1 MTETVLIVGAGP
13 VGLAAALELARYK
26 VPVRLVERSPAP
38 VETSRAVV
46 VWARTLELLD
56 RAGVSADLVARGNKV
71 TSAHIVAGRE
81 ALARIALDGIDTP
94 YPFALMLPQRETETV
109 LERQL
114 AAFGV
119 APERGVALAAFRQDG
134 TGVTASL
141 RHPDGRTESARF
153 SWLVACDG
161 AHSQVRH
168 ALGLA
173 FAGNTL
179 DSDWALGDFRPSGMP
194 CPESEIATYWHA
206 EGPIVFL
213 PLGAGRCRFIAALG
227 RSRGAPPMPPTAEGF
242 QALVDRRG
250 PGGITLGA
258 PDWTSA
264 FRINERQ
271 AVHYR
276 VGRVF
281 LAGDAAHVHSPAGG
295 QGMNT
300 GMQDAINLA
309 WKLALVCHGRGAA
322 SALLDSYDIERR
334 AVAAEVIAASGR
346 LTQVA
351 TISNPVGREL
361 RNAVAHFML
370 GLPAIR
376 HAVES
381 QMMEISTGYSAS
393 PLNGPSGGTGPRPG
407 ARMPPVAGEEAYG
420 AGDTPR
426 FTLRAPGVAEIPAE
440 IHHRALLDPHIRPQ
454 AAGHGIA
461 LVRPDGYLAMAASD
475 DDWALVDAHLDR
487 LAAGAP

>member
-26 VPVRLVERSPAP
+26 VPVRLVERSPEPALA
-38 VETSRAVV
+38 SRAVV

-56 RAGVSADLVARGNKV
+56 RAGASADLVARGNKV
-71 TSAHIVAGRE
+71 TAAHIIAGGE
-81 ALARIALDGIDTP
+81 ALARIALDGMDTP

-109 LERQL
+109 LERHL
-114 AAFGV
+114 AAFGIV
-119 APERGVALAAFRQDG
+119 PERGVELTAFRQDG

-141 RHPDGRTESARF
+141 RHGDGRAESARF

-161 AHSQVRH
+161 AHSPVRH

-173 FAGNTL
+173 FAGDTL
-179 DSDWALGDFRPSGMP
+179 DSDWALGDFRPTGLP
-194 CPESEIATYWHA
+194 CPENEIATYWHA

-213 PLGAGRCRFIAALG
+213 PLGAGRCRFIAGLG
-227 RSRGAPPMPPTAEGF
+227 SSREATPASPTAAGF
-242 QALVDRRG
+242 QALLDRRG

-258 PDWTSA
+258 PEWTSA

-271 AVHYR
+271 VARYR

-309 WKLALVCHGRGAA
+309 WKLALVCRGMGAA

-334 AVAAEVIAASGR
+334 AVGAEVIAASGR

-351 TISNPVGREL
+351 TISNPVGRQL

-381 QMMEISTGYSAS
+381 QMMEISTGYAVS
-393 PLNGPSGGTGPRPG
+393 PLNGPAGGAGPRPG
-407 ARMPPVAGEEAYG
+407 TRMPPVAGEEAYG
-420 AGDTPR
+420 VGDTPR
-426 FTLRAPGVAEIPAE
+426 FTLRAPGVAVIPEEIR
-440 IHHRALLDPHIRPQ
+440 HRDLLDPRIRPH
-454 AAGHGIA
+454 AAGQGIA
-461 LVRPDGYLAMAASD
+461 LVRPDGYLAMTAAD
-475 DDWALVDAHLDR
+475 GDWALVDAHLDR
-487 LAAGAP
+487 LAAGTP